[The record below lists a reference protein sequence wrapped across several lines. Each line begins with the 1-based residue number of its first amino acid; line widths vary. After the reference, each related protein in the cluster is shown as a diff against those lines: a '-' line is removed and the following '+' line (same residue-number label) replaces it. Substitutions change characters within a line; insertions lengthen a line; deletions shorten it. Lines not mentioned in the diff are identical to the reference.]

1 MKMKEN
7 DEEKSVE
14 TMTKVEAFINDLDF
28 DVNIE

>member
-14 TMTKVEAFINDLDF
+14 TMTKVEDFIIDLDF

>member
-7 DEEKSVE
+7 DEKKSVE
-14 TMTKVEAFINDLDF
+14 TMTKVEDFINDLDF